1 MLQSVSFARV
11 AVVYLAFAAGA
22 PVRAV
27 PPAEAPSSST
37 ATASRRLDASSTLI
51 VQTWKDGAAARL
63 AHDHAIAATVFS
75 GELHHDPAAPSS
87 SRIVVEV
94 DARRLVVDDDRAR
107 ALVGLEP
114 GVPQKDRDAVTASML
129 GPEQLDVQNHPRI
142 RFASTKVTPQQ
153 DGTLLV
159 EGRFTL
165 RGQTRIVRLPV
176 TVEVR
181 EDGSVRGRGTLSLR
195 VSDHG
200 IAPYTAFFGAVK
212 VKDEVKLH
220 LDLIAR

>member
-1 MLQSVSFARV
+1 VSQSASF
-11 AVVYLAFAAGA
+11 
-22 PVRAV
+22 VRAV
-27 PPAEAPSSST
+27 VFSLALGAGVPAWAVPLATGQPSSSS
-37 ATASRRLDASSTLI
+37 AARRLDAASTLI

-63 AHDHAIAATVFS
+63 AHDHAIIATAFS
-75 GELHHDPAAPSS
+75 GELHHDPAAPSQ

-107 ALVGLEP
+107 QRVGLEP
-114 GVPQKDRDAVTASML
+114 GVPQKDRDAVTASMM
-129 GPEQLDVQNHPRI
+129 GPEQLDVQQHPRI
-142 RFASTKVTPQQ
+142 RFESTKVTPQS

-165 RGQTRIVRLPV
+165 HGQTRTVRLPV

-181 EDGSVRGRGTLSLR
+181 ADGSVRGRGTLSLR
-195 VSDHG
+195 VSDYG
-200 IAPYTAFFGAVK
+200 IAPYEAFFGAVK
-212 VKDEVKLH
+212 VKDEVKVH

>member
-1 MLQSVSFARV
+1 V
-11 AVVYLAFAAGA
+11 AA
-22 PVRAV
+22 
-27 PPAEAPSSST
+27 
-37 ATASRRLDASSTLI
+37 RRLDAASTLI

-63 AHDHAIAATVFS
+63 AHDHAIIATAFS
-75 GELHHDPAAPSS
+75 GELHHDPAAPSQ

-107 ALVGLEP
+107 QRVGLEP
-114 GVPQKDRDAVTASML
+114 GVPQKDRDAVTASMM
-129 GPEQLDVQNHPRI
+129 GPEQLDVQRYPRI
-142 RFASTKVTPQQ
+142 RFESTKVAPQS

-165 RGQTRIVRLPV
+165 HGQTL
-176 TVEVR
+176 TVEVLA
-181 EDGSVRGRGTLSLR
+181 DGSVRGRGTLALR
-195 VSDHG
+195 VSDYG
-200 IAPYTAFFGAVK
+200 IAPYEAFFGAVK